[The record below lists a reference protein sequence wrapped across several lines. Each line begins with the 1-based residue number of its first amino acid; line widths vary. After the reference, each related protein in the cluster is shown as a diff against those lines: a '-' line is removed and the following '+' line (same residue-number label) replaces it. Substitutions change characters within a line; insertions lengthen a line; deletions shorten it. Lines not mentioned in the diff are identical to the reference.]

1 MARVVSGIIFDLD
14 GTLIDSAPDI
24 HAGVI
29 DMLRAEGLPETTF
42 QETKSFIGKGVAALI
57 SQVLA
62 AKGIAET
69 PELVDRL
76 SRRFHETYETA
87 VTLTNFYPGAE
98 ACLRQ
103 LHADGFQLGLCT
115 NKPEAPTHAVL
126 KHLGIHELFTGFA
139 FGDGP
144 YARKPDPAPVRH
156 VIDQMHARHFLYVG
170 DSETDAAT
178 AKNAGLPM
186 ALFTEGYRKT
196 PVEDLY
202 HDARFDH
209 FDQLRAI
216 VDRLAPLPE

>member
-1 MARVVSGIIFDLD
+1 MESSVSGIIFDLD

-24 HAGVI
+24 HAAVC

-42 QETKSFIGKGVAALI
+42 DETRSFIGKGVTALL

-69 PELVDRL
+69 PDLSARL
-76 SRRFHETYETA
+76 SRRFHETYESA
-87 VTLTNFYPGAE
+87 VGLTTCYPGAE
-98 ACLRQ
+98 DCLRR
-103 LHADGFQLGLCT
+103 LHAEGFQLGLCT
-115 NKPEAPTHAVL
+115 NKPELPTHAVL
-126 KHLGIHELFTGFA
+126 KHLGIDTLFAAFA

-178 AKNAGLPM
+178 AQNAGLPM
-186 ALFTEGYRKT
+186 ALFTEGYRNT
-196 PVEDLY
+196 PMEQLY
-202 HDARFDH
+202 HDASFTH
-209 FDQLRAI
+209 FDQSRAI
-216 VDRLAPLPE
+216 IEKLAPLPE